1 LKRPSPAATALIV
14 AAALVVLADAAITLV
29 PASRADEKP
38 PTSPTPSYL
47 VAAVPSATASI
58 LVYVPATDVSPL
70 PSATDGIWINPDD
83 LQSPSPT
90 PAPTPKPRP
99 TPAPTPVDTVWNARI
114 YAKAVLGATQYDCIY
129 QLFQVESKW
138 DPQAGTPGGAYG
150 IPQAFPGSKMA
161 SFGSNWRYSPLTQV
175 KWGIWYVNSRYG
187 SACAAWSFWQAHGWY

>member
-1 LKRPSPAATALIV
+1 MKRPSPAATALIV

-83 LQSPSPT
+83 KKKKLGAAVLTPT
-90 PAPTPKPRP
+90 
-99 TPAPTPVDTVWNARI
+99 RI